1 MKRIVIDDQYVEQEF
16 LRIASEIVSEDK
28 NANLS
33 FILEGLCGKDVS
45 KIDMGNLSPANFRR
59 LTFDSETIFSDE
71 QIKKFHPEKLLERGK
86 SFSRGMERLHAKG
99 IDGKGTTI
107 GIIDSCFDSS
117 IAEFDSRVVQHLVF
131 EKENG
136 KDFVFYRE
144 YREEDGDGFHGKTTA
159 SLAAGNEC
167 GVAPNARMYLFGIAE
182 GTSWGEAKEAILKYI
197 IDNNIELDII
207 SMSADIETSK
217 EGQEILDKLEDKGC
231 TFLDSSKFWKDFSWG
246 RPSDDG
252 KVVLIDELMK
262 TMSNMQY
269 DENSRSGKVLKNMP
283 NTVILPC
290 TERTSLQIGKKKGY
304 KYNGSV
310 CGASFAIPQ
319 IAGLFAIA
327 RQIDPL
333 ILYNEFIEIV
343 KNPERLNSEGMMYV
357 DSEEIVKKIQ
367 ERSKTKGEILEE
379 TESLKNTQTL
389 GRETLEEQ
397 RDTSEK
403 LVVVQDMAQQI
414 KDLENEQE
422 KGK

>member
-1 MKRIVIDDQYVEQEF
+1 MK
-16 LRIASEIVSEDK
+16 L
-28 NANLS
+28 
-33 FILEGLCGKDVS
+33 
-45 KIDMGNLSPANFRR
+45 
-59 LTFDSETIFSDE
+59 
-71 QIKKFHPEKLLERGK
+71 
-86 SFSRGMERLHAKG
+86 
-99 IDGKGTTI
+99 
-107 GIIDSCFDSS
+107 
-117 IAEFDSRVVQHLVF
+117 
-131 EKENG
+131 NG
-136 KDFVFYRE
+136 
-144 YREEDGDGFHGKTTA
+144 
-159 SLAAGNEC
+159 
-167 GVAPNARMYLFGIAE
+167 
-182 GTSWGEAKEAILKYI
+182 
-197 IDNNIELDII
+197 
-207 SMSADIETSK
+207 
-217 EGQEILDKLEDKGC
+217 
-231 TFLDSSKFWKDFSWG
+231 
-246 RPSDDG
+246 
-252 KVVLIDELMK
+252 
-262 TMSNMQY
+262 
-269 DENSRSGKVLKNMP
+269 
-283 NTVILPC
+283 
-290 TERTSLQIGKKKGY
+290 KKGY